1 MSSSKSI
8 FAFVGLTLVVLAAGQ
23 ERRESGHKSL
33 GYGLQGP
40 VHTQL
45 AISKKLNEDPRSKP
59 FLQMR
64 GVAGWLEF
72 AADGELIGRG
82 DADEPGKIT
91 GLTRIQFNPVDNSTV
106 TMDADGK
113 VLHRIET
120 STSKDGKDETKIFTD
135 GTLTQRFVSARNPQT
150 GDGESTN
157 YDAQGN
163 VTGHSITHSSP
174 TRRESEIYRKD
185 GTLLTHSVQRFD
197 EKHALIESLQYD
209 AEGKLVSNFSFK
221 EGVLT
226 SWWQDPK
233 CNCTNTAF
241 LHKGDQSTMYLTTR
255 DGALRKRI
263 VHQQIR
269 PFNHEL
275 SDEELYDESD
285 HLLERIA
292 YAYEWDSHNNWTKR
306 TVSVLDPKT
315 NAMVPVREDTRTLT
329 YY

>member
-1 MSSSKSI
+1 MLSSKSI
-8 FAFVGLTLVVLAAGQ
+8 LAFVGLTLAVLAAGQ
-23 ERRESGHKSL
+23 ERHESGHIAL

-45 AISKKLNEDPRSKP
+45 AVSKKLNEDPRSKP

-72 AADGELIGRG
+72 APDGELVGRG

-106 TMDADGK
+106 TANADGK
-113 VLHRIET
+113 ILYRVET
-120 STSKDGKDETKIFTD
+120 STLKDGKSETKMFKE
-135 GTLTQRFVSARNPQT
+135 GQLAQRIVSIHNRQT

-163 VTGHSITHSSP
+163 VTGHSITHDSP
-174 TRRESEIYRKD
+174 MKRESELYRKD
-185 GTLLTHSVQRFD
+185 GTLLTHSMQRFD

-209 AEGKLVSNFSFK
+209 AEGKVISDLSFK
-221 EGVLT
+221 DGVLT

-233 CNCTNTAF
+233 CNCANTAF
-241 LHKGDQSTMYLTTR
+241 LHNGNENTTYQTTR
-255 DGALRKRI
+255 EGALRK
-263 VHQQIR
+263 QIQHHKSR

-275 SDEELYDESD
+275 SDEELYDESG
-285 HLLERIA
+285 HLLDRVA
-292 YAYEWDSHNNWTKR
+292 YDHEWDNHNNWTKR
-306 TVSVLDPKT
+306 IVSVLDPKT
-315 NAMVPVREDTRTLT
+315 NTMVPVREDTRTLT